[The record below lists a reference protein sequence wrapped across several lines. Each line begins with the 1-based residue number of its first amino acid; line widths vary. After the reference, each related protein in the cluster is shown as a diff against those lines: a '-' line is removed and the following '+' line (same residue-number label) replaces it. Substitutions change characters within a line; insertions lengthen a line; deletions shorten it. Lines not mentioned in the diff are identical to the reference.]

1 MKEALRNYIARELLG
16 MAANGLPRDEDDLLD
31 SGVDSV
37 GVISLVMFIEEQWG
51 VTVPP
56 EDVVIENFQSIER
69 IAAYLATRQGR
80 P

>member
-1 MKEALRNYIARELLG
+1 MKEVLRRYIARELLG
-16 MAANGLPRDEDDLLD
+16 LPSDGVPRDDDDLLE

-37 GVISLVMFIEEQWG
+37 GMISLVMFIEEQWK

-69 IAAYLATRQGR
+69 IAVYLANRQDAG
-80 P
+80 